1 MSYPPGPVGRP
12 FPRIVGVDDGY
23 FPHPKQGGRTILAA
37 VELDAELIPRSTALT
52 WVTVDGTDA
61 TEKTVGIVSRL
72 LGDSGGPLPI
82 LLDGVTYA
90 GFNYVDPWALEEA
103 LGGRARAVVFF
114 RWLPDA
120 RRVMEALIKNFS
132 DHRERW
138 RVIGRVIAGA
148 RGLIIG
154 GVRVHA
160 FAPSMEWN
168 EVVKVLAN
176 SCIRG
181 AQPEPLRVAHLVASG
196 VARAL
201 GSGSPRGPTP
211 GRS

>member
-1 MSYPPGPVGRP
+1 MGHAGRA
-12 FPRIVGVDDGY
+12 FQDIIGLDDGY
-23 FPHPKQGGRTILAA
+23 FPHPKQGGRTILAGVA
-37 VELDAELIPRSTALT
+37 LDAELTPRSTALT

-61 TEKTVGIVSRL
+61 TEKAAEVVNRL
-72 LGDSGGPLPI
+72 LGDTVDPGTPLPV

-103 LGGRARAVVFF
+103 LGARARVVVYF

-120 RRVMEALIKNFS
+120 GRVREALEKHFP
-132 DHRERW
+132 DHRVRW
-138 RVIGRVIAGA
+138 SVISGVIRGA
-148 RGLIIG
+148 QSLIVG
-154 GVRVHA
+154 GMRVHA
-160 FAPSMEWN
+160 FAPSMGWD
-168 EVVKVLAN
+168 EVVGLIVN

-181 AQPEPLRVAHLVASG
+181 AQPEPLRLAHMVASG

-201 GSGSPRGPTP
+201 GSGGPGGPTL